1 MTANKFITA
10 LAGAIL
16 VMGVL
21 IPAQAQDKKV
31 DPTGTYIWTMPG
43 RNGGPD
49 RTNTLV
55 LKLDGDK
62 LTGTLASPGRGG
74 QATPRDISDGKVT
87 GSDISFC
94 VTRTFNDNTV
104 TNKYSGHARG
114 WRHQGQNGIR
124 AERRTPVPRL
134 GGQAAE
140 ITAASNPNG
149 KFARS
154 RKVARFI
161 LEETAERKVLELFC
175 KFAAQV
181 SP

>member
-1 MTANKFITA
+1 MTTNKFLIA
-10 LAGAIL
+10 LAGATL

-21 IPAQAQDKKV
+21 APVQAQDKKV

-62 LTGTLASPGRGG
+62 LTGTLATPGRGG

-94 VTRTFNDNTV
+94 VTRTFNDNTI
-104 TNKYSGHARG
+104 TNKFSGTLADGTIKGKMEFER
-114 WRHQGQNGIR
+114 NG
-124 AERRTPVPRL
+124 ET
-134 GGQAAE
+134 Q
-140 ITAASNPNG
+140 
-149 KFARS
+149 S
-154 RKVARFI
+154 RDWEAK
-161 LEETAERKVLELFC
+161 LQK
-175 KFAAQV
+175 
-181 SP
+181 